1 MSTVGIITAAA
12 LAVLG
17 IGLVAVAWNLY
28 RLLFVWAE
36 DRAREKRLADEWQR
50 QHRRQVGQ

>member
-28 RLLFVWAE
+28 RLLYVWAE
-36 DRAREKRLADEWQR
+36 DRAREKRYADEWQR
-50 QHRRQVGQ
+50 QHRRQEGK